1 MGDLVIDRDA
11 FQKRFCFILCPSKTP
26 MHPIRKLVLNARY
39 VAERSKRRQCIHE
52 MSERNEAPISVL
64 FFHRVADC
72 HPNDWTIS
80 TTDFQRSID
89 YCREHF
95 EIISLAEVQNRLQT
109 RVSPR
114 PAVAITFDDG
124 YAENSQF
131 AIPYLVANRIPCT
144 YFATTNHI
152 RDGHPFPHD
161 VAQGQPLAIDT
172 AEQLRAVADAG
183 IEIGVH
189 SATHADFNRLIHR
202 DELETEIIQAKADLE
217 EMIDRPV
224 SYLAVPYGLP
234 AQMRPAV
241 FELSRQCGLLGVC
254 SAYGAYNLVGDDPY
268 HIRRIHGDPD
278 FIRMKNWLSF
288 DSRKVTS
295 APSLPQND
303 VFVELNHNCPSCA
316 PVYS

>member
-1 MGDLVIDRDA
+1 
-11 FQKRFCFILCPSKTP
+11 
-26 MHPIRKLVLNARY
+26 MHPIHKLVLNARY
-39 VAERSKRRQCIHE
+39 VAERSKRQQCVHE
-52 MSERNEAPISVL
+52 MAERNEAPISVL

-72 HPNDWTIS
+72 HPNEWTMP
-80 TTDFQRSID
+80 TACFQKSID

-131 AIPYLVANRIPCT
+131 ALPYLVANRIPCT
-144 YFATTNHI
+144 YFVTTDHI
-152 RDGHPFPHD
+152 RHGHPFPHD
-161 VAQGQPLAIDT
+161 VARGEPLAIDT
-172 AEQLRAVADAG
+172 VEQVRAAADAG

-189 SATHADFNRLIHR
+189 SATHADFNQLTHR
-202 DELETEIIQAKADLE
+202 AELEAEIVKAKTDLE

-224 SYLAVPYGLP
+224 KYLAVPFGMP

-254 SAYGAYNLVGDDPY
+254 SAYGAYNLIGDDPY

-278 FIRMKNWLSF
+278 FIRLKNWLSF
-288 DSRKVTS
+288 DDRKVAAS
-295 APSLPQND
+295 PPLPQND
-303 VFVELNHNCPSCA
+303 VLVEMINA
-316 PVYS
+316 PPTLAPTHS